1 MLVKASL
8 PFFFFSAKRL
18 FSSQFKC
25 CEQWPPCS
33 VVKQH
38 LKMSSAFFFIAYI
51 KYLLMP
57 VPGLWV
63 GCVNWWQW
71 CIKAVYCTGFHCNWN
86 TPVICHYRMLQYSC
100 KEIALCAGIHFQAL
114 SVTFRNSACIN
125 VVGSSLSFVSQFQ
138 FQLCATSI
146 SGWEVD
152 KYLSHLSCTSAV

>member
-8 PFFFFSAKRL
+8 PFFFFFCKKTFFITVQVLWTMTSL
-18 FSSQFKC
+18 FSCQTALENVIC
-25 CEQWPPCS
+25 
-33 VVKQH
+33 
-38 LKMSSAFFFIAYI
+38 FFFIAYI

-125 VVGSSLSFVSQFQ
+125 VVGSSLSFISQFQ

>member
-8 PFFFFSAKRL
+8 PFFFFLQKDFFHHS
-18 FSSQFKC
+18 
-25 CEQWPPCS
+25 
-33 VVKQH
+33 
-38 LKMSSAFFFIAYI
+38 SSAVNNDLPVQLSNSTWKCHLLFFIAYI

-86 TPVICHYRMLQYSC
+86 IPVICHYRMLQYSC
-100 KEIALCAGIHFQAL
+100 KEIALCAGINFQAL